1 MRYTRVQEQRV
12 IPNNFLEVTEMNNT
26 PKVFESE
33 YKLLCILWENEPINS
48 TALVKLCKERLG
60 WVKGATYTV
69 IKRLA
74 ERGVIKHENTIVS
87 ALVTKEDVRLAE
99 FDELL
104 TNRFDGS
111 VPAFLATFSR
121 KQKLSEK
128 QIDEIMQIIGGDGE
142 DE

>member
-1 MRYTRVQEQRV
+1 MLFHTDFY
-12 IPNNFLEVTEMNNT
+12 EVTRMST

-33 YKLLCILWENEPINS
+33 YKFLCILWENEPINS

-74 ERGVIKHENTIVS
+74 ERGVVKHENTIVS
-87 ALVTKEDVRLAE
+87 TLVTKEEVRLAE

-104 TNRFDGS
+104 ANRFEGS
-111 VPAFLATFSR
+111 MPAFLATFSK

-128 QIDEIMQIIGGDGE
+128 QISEIMQIINEGGE
-142 DE
+142 EI

>member
-1 MRYTRVQEQRV
+1 MD
-12 IPNNFLEVTEMNNT
+12 T

-33 YKLLCILWENEPINS
+33 YRFLCIVWENEPINS

-69 IKRLA
+69 IKRLR
-74 ERGVIKHENTIVS
+74 ERGVIKHEDTVIS
-87 ALVTKEDVRLAE
+87 TLVTKEEIQLAE

-104 TNRFDGS
+104 TSRFDGS
-111 VPAFLATFSR
+111 IPAFMAAFSQ

-128 QIDEIMQIIGGDGE
+128 QINEIMKIINGE
-142 DE
+142 DEG

>member
-1 MRYTRVQEQRV
+1 
-12 IPNNFLEVTEMNNT
+12 MNNT

-33 YKLLCILWENEPINS
+33 YKLLCILWENEPLTS

-74 ERGVIKHENTIVS
+74 ERGVIKHEDTIVS
-87 ALVTKEDVRLAE
+87 SLVTKEEVRLAE

-104 TNRFDGS
+104 ENRFDGS

-128 QIDEIMQIIGGDGE
+128 QIDEIMQIINRE

>member
-1 MRYTRVQEQRV
+1 MLYSPHEEQRV
-12 IPNNFLEVTEMNNT
+12 IPNKSYEVNKMNT

-33 YKLLCILWENEPINS
+33 YKFLCILWENEPINS

-69 IKRLA
+69 IKRLT
-74 ERGVIKHENTIVS
+74 ERGVVKHEDTIVS
-87 ALVTKEDVRLAE
+87 TLVTKEEVRLAE

-104 TNRFDGS
+104 TNRFEGS
-111 VPAFLATFSR
+111 MPAFLATFSK

-128 QIDEIMQIIGGDGE
+128 QIQEILQIIQEGGE
-142 DE
+142 EP

>member
-1 MRYTRVQEQRV
+1 MV
-12 IPNNFLEVTEMNNT
+12 INMNT

-33 YKLLCILWENEPINS
+33 YKFLCILWEHEPMNS
-48 TALVKLCKERLG
+48 TALVKLCKEQLG

-74 ERGVIKHENTIVS
+74 ERGVVKHENTMVS
-87 ALVTKEDVRLAE
+87 TLVTKEEVRLAE

-104 TNRFDGS
+104 ANRFEGS
-111 VPAFLATFSR
+111 MPAFLATFSK

-128 QIDEIMQIIGGDGE
+128 QIAEIMQIINAGE
-142 DE
+142 EEV

>member
-1 MRYTRVQEQRV
+1 MRYTPIQEQRV
-12 IPNNFLEVTEMNNT
+12 IPNNFLEVTEMSNT

-33 YKLLCILWENEPINS
+33 YRLLCILWENEPINS

-104 TNRFDGS
+104 ANRFDGS
-111 VPAFLATFSR
+111 VPTFLATFSR

>member
-1 MRYTRVQEQRV
+1 MKGMVIRVD
-12 IPNNFLEVTEMNNT
+12 T

-33 YKLLCILWENEPINS
+33 YKFLCILWEHEPINS
-48 TALVKLCKERLG
+48 TALVKLCKEKLG

-74 ERGVIKHENTIVS
+74 ERGVVKHENTMVS
-87 ALVTKEDVRLAE
+87 ALVTKEEVRLAE

-104 TNRFDGS
+104 TSRFEGS
-111 VPAFLATFSR
+111 LPAFLATFSR

-128 QIDEIMQIIGGDGE
+128 QLAEIMQIIEQGE
-142 DE
+142 EA